1 MKVDSE
7 ILRIEKRIRGLN
19 RVTSAINDLSIYG
32 IFYGNYPELVKVLEH
47 AKDHVKAELKLSKKR
62 LEDLSYPKETEA
74 EKDIAFIQEGID
86 MLNKTESEAD
96 KITDMYTKKGI

>member
-1 MKVDSE
+1 MTIKTDSE

-47 AKDHVKAELKLSKKR
+47 AKDHVKEELKLSKER
-62 LEDLSYPKETEA
+62 LEIVSALDQSSSTEDKGA
-74 EKDIAFIQEGID
+74 EAIIQQYME
-86 MLNKTESEAD
+86 
-96 KITDMYTKKGI
+96 KGI

>member
-32 IFYGNYPELVKVLEH
+32 IFYGNYPKLVQVLEH
-47 AKDHVKAELKLSKKR
+47 AKDHVKAELKLSKER
-62 LEDLSYPKETEA
+62 LETVSTAEA
-74 EKDIAFIQEGID
+74 IDGSKPDNEVIEAYLEKRI
-86 MLNKTESEAD
+86 
-96 KITDMYTKKGI
+96 

>member
-47 AKDHVKAELKLSKKR
+47 AKDHVKAELKLSKER
-62 LEDLSYPKETEA
+62 LESQTLKDDEPKTRLEQMAT
-74 EKDIAFIQEGID
+74 
-86 MLNKTESEAD
+86 L
-96 KITDMYTKKGI
+96 TDPISPE

>member
-1 MKVDSE
+1 MTITTDSE

-47 AKDHVKAELKLSKKR
+47 AKDHVKEELKSSKER
-62 LEDLSYPKETEA
+62 LETVSTVKSIDGSSPDNEVVEA
-74 EKDIAFIQEGID
+74 Y
-86 MLNKTESEAD
+86 LD
-96 KITDMYTKKGI
+96 KRI

>member
-1 MKVDSE
+1 MIQADSE

-47 AKDHVKAELKLSKKR
+47 AKDHVKEELKLSKER
-62 LEDLSYPKETEA
+62 LEIVSALDQSSSTEDKGA
-74 EKDIAFIQEGID
+74 EAIIQQYME
-86 MLNKTESEAD
+86 
-96 KITDMYTKKGI
+96 KGI

>member
-1 MKVDSE
+1 MTIKTDSE

-47 AKDHVKAELKLSKKR
+47 AKDHVKEELKSSKER
-62 LEDLSYPKETEA
+62 LEIVSALDQSPNTIDGSKPDPEVVEA
-74 EKDIAFIQEGID
+74 Y
-86 MLNKTESEAD
+86 LD
-96 KITDMYTKKGI
+96 KRI

>member
-1 MKVDSE
+1 MIQVDSE

-47 AKDHVKAELKLSKKR
+47 AKDHVKAELKLSKER
-62 LEDLSYPKETEA
+62 LETISYPKEE
-74 EKDIAFIQEGID
+74 ENKEQSEIID
-86 MLNKTESEAD
+86 AY
-96 KITDMYTKKGI
+96 IKKGI

>member
-32 IFYGNYPELVKVLEH
+32 IFYGNYPELVRVLEH
-47 AKDHVKAELKLSKKR
+47 AKDHVKAELKQSKER
-62 LEDLSYPKETEA
+62 LEIISALDQSPNTIEEPKTRLEQMAT
-74 EKDIAFIQEGID
+74 
-86 MLNKTESEAD
+86 L
-96 KITDMYTKKGI
+96 TDPISPE